1 MYYQNYF
8 DKNVILTV
16 KYGRKICKTN
26 PVIIIQFKLLQLIK
40 IYYFYKKF
48 KSFFMK
54 IIIMIKLFIVLIV
67 ITLTPILSFA
77 QFLPKELTAAEKLLM
92 HDYYF
97 NNQINIKGY
106 NYPPVSKVR
115 SAAEWEEIDGLI
127 VTWTTYTS
135 VLREIVRN
143 AVNECKVYVVCS
155 DSNSVKSYLT
165 SGGVSLTNVKYVI
178 APYNSVWVRDYS
190 ANNVYTNE
198 VDSLLLVDWTYNRPR
213 PKDDTLARTMAKI
226 TGLPLYEMN
235 QSPNKYVATG
245 GNYMSDGMGTAFSSK
260 LILNEN
266 SPTGGYNQNLT
277 EADIDSLTK
286 KYLGIKRYIKFDNLP
301 YDGIHHI
308 DMHMKLL
315 DEETILVGQYP
326 VGTADGPQI
335 EANLQ
340 YLLANHNSIFGTPY
354 KVIRMPMPPTTTGSY
369 PPNGDYLTYTNGVFV
384 NKTFIYPTYYTQ
396 YDTVAQ
402 RIYEQAL
409 PGYNVIGINCN
420 STIPSSGAIHCITH
434 CIASKDPLLIVHQA
448 VRDTTISNF
457 AQPYIEIKAYIKH
470 RSGIQKAMMFYKN
483 LNMTNYDSIV
493 MQAVPGQ
500 ADYYSANLPYIIPV
514 IKGIYLPYE
523 YYIKAISNTGKIQ
536 QRPIT
541 APNGSFKFTI
551 NTPGKVDD
559 ISNNK
564 AITLGNIYPN
574 PASAITCIP
583 FECKKELNASIE
595 LLDVIGKKIHTIY
608 EGNIPVGNKNFFI
621 NASNYSK
628 GVYFVKLQAKDFSVT
643 QKLII
648 K

>member
-1 MYYQNYF
+1 M
-8 DKNVILTV
+8 T
-16 KYGRKICKTN
+16 KIFTKIA
-26 PVIIIQFKLLQLIK
+26 IISLICTIIAANQL
-40 IYYFYKKF
+40 Y
-48 KSFFMK
+48 
-54 IIIMIKLFIVLIV
+54 
-67 ITLTPILSFA
+67 A
-77 QFLPKELTAAEKLLM
+77 QFLPKGLTQEEKLLM

-97 NNQINIKGY
+97 NNQNNTKGY
-106 NYPPVSKVR
+106 NYPPISKVR
-115 SAAEWEEIDGLI
+115 SSAEWEEIDGLI
-127 VTWTTYTS
+127 ITWTSYTS
-135 VLREIVRN
+135 VLTQIVKK
-143 AVNECKVYVVCS
+143 AVNECKVYIVCS
-155 DSNSVKSYLT
+155 DSISVKGILNN
-165 SGGVSLTNVKYVI
+165 SGVYSNNIKYVI
-178 APYNSVWVRDYS
+178 APYNSVWVRDYA
-190 ANNVYTNE
+190 ANNVYTND

-235 QSPNKYVATG
+235 QAPYKYVATG

-260 LILNEN
+260 LILDEN
-266 SPTGGYNQNLT
+266 APGGGYNQNLT
-277 EADIDSLTK
+277 ETDIDSLTK

-326 VGTADGPQI
+326 MGAADGPQI

-340 YLLANHNSIFGTPY
+340 YLLANYNSVFGTPY
-354 KVIRMPMPPTTTGSY
+354 KVIRIPMPPQASNGSY

-384 NKTFIYPTYYTQ
+384 NKTFLYPTYYTQ
-396 YDTVAQ
+396 YDTIAQ
-402 RIYEQAL
+402 RIYEEAL
-409 PGYNVIGINCN
+409 PGYNVVGINCN
-420 STIPSSGAIHCITH
+420 STIPASGAIHCITH

-448 VRDTTISNF
+448 VKDTSISNF

-470 RSGIQKAMMFYKN
+470 RSGIQKAMMYYKN

-500 ADYYSANLPYIIPV
+500 ADYFSANLPYIIPV

-523 YYIKAISNTGKIQ
+523 YYIKAISNTGKTQ

-551 NTPGKVDD
+551 NTPGKIDE
-559 ISNNK
+559 ISYAN

-574 PASAITCIP
+574 PASAISCIP
-583 FECKKELNASIE
+583 VESNINTEIRISLH
-595 LLDVIGKKIHTIY
+595 DMIGKEVHLIF
-608 EGNIPVGNKNFFI
+608 EGEIEKGKKNFFV
-621 NASNYSK
+621 NAAQFAK
-628 GVYFVKLQAKDFSVT
+628 GIYFIKLQTKNDT
-643 QKLII
+643 KIQKLII

>member
-1 MYYQNYF
+1 M
-8 DKNVILTV
+8 KN
-16 KYGRKICKTN
+16 KI
-26 PVIIIQFKLLQLIK
+26 LIK
-40 IYYFYKKF
+40 GFVALIC
-48 KSFFMK
+48 
-54 IIIMIKLFIVLIV
+54 IFITTNQL
-67 ITLTPILSFA
+67 FA
-77 QFLPKELTAAEKLLM
+77 QFLPKGLTPEEKSIM
-92 HDYYF
+92 KDYYF
-97 NNQINIKGY
+97 NNQNNTKGF

-127 VTWTTYTS
+127 ITWTSYTS
-135 VLREIVRN
+135 VLTQIVKKS
-143 AVNECKVYVVCS
+143 VNECKVYIVCS
-155 DSNSVKSYLT
+155 DSNSVKGILNN
-165 SGGVSLTNVKYVI
+165 SGVYSNNIKFVI
-178 APYNSVWVRDYS
+178 APYNSVWVRDYA

-235 QSPNKYVATG
+235 QVPNKYVATG
-245 GNYMSDGMGTAFSSK
+245 GNYMSDGLGTAFSSK
-260 LILNEN
+260 LILDEN
-266 SPTGGYNQNLT
+266 APNGGYNQNLT
-277 EADIDSLTK
+277 ETDIDSLTK
-286 KYLGIKRYIKFDNLP
+286 KYLGIKKYIKFDNLP

-326 VGTADGPQI
+326 MGAADGPQI

-340 YLLANHNSIFGTPY
+340 YLLANHNSVFGTPY
-354 KVIRMPMPPTTTGSY
+354 KVIRIPMPPQASNGSY

-384 NKTFIYPTYYTQ
+384 NKTFLYPTYYTQ
-396 YDTVAQ
+396 YDTIAQ
-402 RIYEQAL
+402 RIYEEAL
-409 PGYNVIGINCN
+409 PGYNVVGINCN
-420 STIPSSGAIHCITH
+420 STIPASGAIHCITH

-448 VRDTTISNF
+448 VKDTTISNF

-551 NTPGKVDD
+551 NTPGKVDE
-559 ISNNK
+559 ISDTK
-564 AITLGNIYPN
+564 AIILGNIYPN
-574 PASAITCIP
+574 PASAISCIP
-583 FECKKELNASIE
+583 VESNFNTEIKISLH
-595 LLDVIGKKIHTIY
+595 DMIGKEICQVFNGEIQK
-608 EGNIPVGNKNFFI
+608 GKKNFFI
-621 NASNYSK
+621 NATDFAK
-628 GVYFVKLQAKDFSVT
+628 GIYFIKLQSKNEIKI